1 MRTTLGLGRAAAWLA
16 LPLLAGTVFSSCSD
30 STGGT
35 NGSNTNGTGTG
46 QTCTGGFCVD
56 SDIRISVSPNK
67 LQYADLAAGGAQEQA
82 LTITHVGNSDTL
94 KVDSYSFEPATD
106 EFTIVDWAPISLKK
120 GDKVQ
125 IKVRYA
131 PKAAGKKSLTLYL
144 NNNDISA
151 SNRKFPVKITVSPGM
166 AMLNVQPN
174 PIDFGYVASAT
185 TAKLTATV
193 ANMGTVPIAISQ
205 ISLNKS
211 ESSDFA
217 IVDAPKAGDVI
228 PAQDTVKITVSYSP
242 QGGDADL
249 SHLTI
254 ETADQKKITVD
265 VKGAEIAPH
274 IGTVPPDSL
283 NLGPMELG
291 VPLTRDI
298 KVCNFGLAQLDI
310 AKLEVSPVS
319 ALQDMQ
325 FSLKTPLSIG
335 APGVAQTCDSGVVF
349 TITAKTVQSLP
360 ANGSPVA
367 SLVFTSNDPATP
379 TYILPV
385 FAQTNSPKLLLTPA
399 DYVDFALVGKG
410 GKTKRTIEL
419 FNSGTADLIV
429 DPVSIT
435 DDALGEF
442 SIIPGNFPPASATP
456 AQATLQPGKNAVFQ
470 VQFEAKGPIN
480 QKVQAKLHIKSNDPG
495 LPEAILPMYA
505 ERADG
510 LVCKVSLVP
519 PVLNFGLLPYG
530 SQKTL
535 PFILKNTGTGPC
547 VFKSVKVLDCSGT
560 SLPGFPAGPLTC
572 KATGSKTFSAGA
584 PSASLFQLGPGEQGK
599 VLVTFA
605 APDDLGMLLG
615 KPNEVTPFGALLI
628 ADFEDSSS
636 GAIKSF
642 PVDVSKAATTAPD
655 LEAKVGKAQVTVL
668 PGQLD
673 FGVVTVGCKSPTK
686 DVSVFNTGTTD
697 AYVNKLA
704 LKNCGLEVQGVNWPA
719 IPKTGLA
726 ISQAKPVTF
735 QLQYGPQNVGND
747 QCQLEVYTSL
757 SGVCQNAVTDA
768 QSGVSCNVNGDCQ
781 AGEFCAGQLFTV
793 PINGEGTLDTE
804 FTDTY
809 MQGVGK
815 QVDVLFVVDNSGS
828 MSEEQQNLA
837 NNFKAFTQIADLW
850 QNNYHI
856 GLTTTDMDAGN
867 MTGKLQSSGNIRVVT
882 PTTAGGPALLV
893 KLANQG
899 TNGSSTEQ
907 GLGAAEAALTL
918 PNVYDSGK
926 ACKVDGDCK
935 TDGGYCIPNADNPA
949 TTMCGGVNRTFLRKT
964 AGLEVV
970 VMSDEEDQSAA
981 TVAYYTNFFY
991 SIKGLANKSL
1001 FHFHAITG
1009 PSGGCTSANGDAEA
1023 GERYIQV
1030 ANNTG
1035 GKTGSICDANFVN
1048 TLKDIGQVA
1057 FGLSQQFFLTRT
1069 PEASTIDVKVNGT
1082 PCPAGE
1088 WQYDAASNSVIF
1100 PPSSKCVPQKGDKV
1114 DIHYKMLCFP

>member
-1 MRTTLGLGRAAAWLA
+1 MRTTWGLGRSAAWLTMA
-16 LPLLAGTVFSSCSD
+16 TIASLLAASCSD
-30 STGGT
+30 TTDG
-35 NGSNTNGTGTG
+35 NGNGDASGSGNTT
-46 QTCTGGFCVD
+46 TCSGAFCTDTDV
-56 SDIRISVSPNK
+56 RISVSPAK
-67 LQYADLAAGGAQEQA
+67 LQYADLAPGGNQEQA
-82 LTITHVGNSDTL
+82 LTISHVGNSDVL
-94 KVDSYSFEPATD
+94 KVDSFSFEPATD
-106 EFTIVDWAPISLKK
+106 EFTIVDWHPLSLQK
-120 GDKVQ
+120 GQKAQ

-144 NNNDISA
+144 NNNDITA
-151 SNRKFPVKITVSPGM
+151 SKRKFPVPITVSPGM

-174 PIDFGYVASAT
+174 PIDFGYVAAGAT
-185 TAKLTATV
+185 TKVTATV
-193 ANMGTVPIAISQ
+193 ANMGTIPVAISS
-205 ISLNKS
+205 ITLSKNDS
-211 ESSDFA
+211 PDFA
-217 IVDAPKAGDVI
+217 IAEAPKSGDTI
-228 PAQDTVKITVSYSP
+228 PAQDTVKITLSYTP
-242 QGGDADL
+242 MGGDADL

-254 ETADQKKITVD
+254 ETADQKKIVVD
-265 VKGAEIAPH
+265 VKGAEIAPR
-274 IGTVPPDSL
+274 IGTVPPESL
-283 NLGPMELG
+283 DLGPMELG
-291 VPLTRDI
+291 VPITRDI

-310 AKLEVSPVS
+310 SKLEVSAVS
-319 ALQDMQ
+319 ALKDMQ
-325 FSLKTPLSIG
+325 FSLKLPTSI
-335 APGVAQTCDSGVVF
+335 APPSVAQTCDTGVVF
-349 TITAKTVQSLP
+349 TITAKTDKPLP

-379 TYILPV
+379 TYFLPV
-385 FAQTNSPKLLLTPA
+385 FAQTNAPKLLLTPN
-399 DYVDFALVGKG
+399 DYVDFAIVGKG

-419 FNSGTADLIV
+419 FNEGTADLIV
-429 DPVSIT
+429 EPVSIT

-442 SIIPGNFPPASATP
+442 SIVPGNFPPASSNPAAATI
-456 AQATLQPGKNAVFQ
+456 QPGKNAVFQ
-470 VQFEAKGPIN
+470 VQFEAKGPTN

-510 LVCKVSLVP
+510 LVCKVALVP

-530 SQKTL
+530 AQKTL
-535 PFILKNTGTGPC
+535 PLVLKNTGTGPC
-547 VFKSVKVLDCSGT
+547 VFKSVKVLDCGGNG
-560 SLPGFPAGPLTC
+560 LPPPLGPGPMVC
-572 KATGSKTFSAGA
+572 KATGSKSFSAGA

-599 VLVTFA
+599 VLVTFS
-605 APDDLGMLLG
+605 APDDLGFLLG
-615 KPNEVTPFGALLI
+615 KPNEVTPFAALLI
-628 ADFEDSSS
+628 ADFEDAST

-642 PVDVSKAATTAPD
+642 PVEAAKASTAKPD

-673 FGVVTVGCKSPTK
+673 FGVVTVGCKSPIK

-697 AYVNKLA
+697 AYINKIDLVG
-704 LKNCGLEVQGVNWPA
+704 CGLEVQGVNLPA
-719 IPKTGLA
+719 IPKSGLP

-735 QLQYGPQNVGND
+735 QVQYGPQNVGKD

-757 SGVCQNAVTDA
+757 SGVCAKADKTQT
-768 QSGVSCNVNGDCQ
+768 GVNCSVNGDCQ

-793 PINGEGTLDTE
+793 PITGEGTLDTE

-809 MQGVGK
+809 VQGVGK

-837 NNFKAFTQIADLW
+837 NNFKTFTQIADLW

-856 GLTTTDMDAGN
+856 GLTTTDMESSA
-867 MTGKLQSSGNIRVVT
+867 MTGKLQSSGGIRVVT
-882 PTTAGGPALLV
+882 PKTTDGPGVLV
-893 KLANQG
+893 KLTKQG
-899 TNGSSTEQ
+899 TNGSSSEQ

-926 ACKVDGDCK
+926 ACKTDTDCK
-935 TDGGYCIPNADNPA
+935 SDGGFCIPNADDPA
-949 TTMCGGVNRTFLRKT
+949 TTMCGGTNRTFIRKS

-970 VMSDEEDQSAA
+970 VLSDEEDQSAS

-991 SIKGLANKSL
+991 SIKGLANKAL
-1001 FHFHAITG
+1001 FHFHAIVG
-1009 PSGGCTSANGDAEA
+1009 PGGGCSSSNGDAEA

-1035 GKTGSICDANFVN
+1035 GKVGSICDANFAN

-1069 PEASTIDVKVNGT
+1069 PEASTIEVKVNGT
-1082 PCPAGE
+1082 PCPAGN
-1088 WQYDAASNSVIF
+1088 WQYDSASNSVIF
-1100 PPSSKCVPQKGDKV
+1100 PPNSSCVPQKGDKV